1 MSTRSI
7 MIAVLSLAAVVTVA
21 RGQAPPPTPQPAQ
34 LVNPLAAQPLD
45 GLAATRERPLFSPTR
60 RPPPPPPPPVVRAPE
75 PPPPPPPPNIT
86 LVGIVMDGEEA
97 RALVRTP
104 STIMH
109 ARIGDDIEGWKVV
122 QIEGRKLVLS
132 LGDRLAEVSMFI
144 DRSKDAAKAAS
155 RPGDAKGSAAPP
167 RDASHAPPQR
177 SESAS
182 QGSRSSGS
190 RSRRRNR
197 Q

>member
-1 MSTRSI
+1 MSARSI
-7 MIAVLSLAAVVTVA
+7 MIAVLSLAAVVTAA
-21 RGQAPPPTPQPAQ
+21 RGQAPPPTPQPAR

-132 LGDRLAEVSMFI
+132 LGDRLAEVSMFT

-167 RDASHAPPQR
+167 RDASPAQTQR

-190 RSRRRNR
+190 RGRRRNR

>member
-1 MSTRSI
+1 MSERSV
-7 MIAVLSLAAVVTVA
+7 IAAMFVAIATAAY
-21 RGQAPPPTPQPAQ
+21 GQAPPAPQPAR
-34 LVNPLAAQPLD
+34 LANPLAAQPLD
-45 GLAATRERPLFSPTR
+45 GLSATRERPLFSPTR

-75 PPPPPPPPNIT
+75 PPPPPPPPNVT
-86 LVGIVMDGEEA
+86 LVGILMDGEEA

-109 ARIGDDIEGWKVV
+109 ARIGDEIEGWKVV

-132 LGDRLAEVSMFI
+132 RDDRLAEVWMFTG
-144 DRSKDAAKAAS
+144 DRSKDTAKSA
-155 RPGDAKGSAAPP
+155 RPADAKGSAAAPP
-167 RDASHAPPQR
+167 REASHSPPQR

>member
-1 MSTRSI
+1 MSARSI
-7 MIAVLSLAAVVTVA
+7 MIAGLSLAAIITAA
-21 RGQAPPPTPQPAQ
+21 RGQAPPPPPQLA
-34 LVNPLAAQPLD
+34 NPLAAQPLD

-144 DRSKDAAKAAS
+144 GDRSKDAAKSAS
-155 RPGDAKGSAAPP
+155 RPPDAKGSAAPP
-167 RDASHAPPQR
+167 RDASHAPTQR

-190 RSRRRNR
+190 RGRRRNR